1 MLIRIVSTVPHTP
14 TGLTVIQNGLESVL
28 VSWMDGGGAATVTG
42 YTIYYQQE
50 GGERRSLRTEA
61 GAITANISGLISGET
76 YSITVV
82 ALSTSLPSNESL
94 PYTINTGTHIYI

>member
-1 MLIRIVSTVPHTP
+1 M
-14 TGLTVIQNGLESVL
+14 
-28 VSWMDGGGAATVTG
+28 TG

-50 GGERRSLRTEA
+50 GGKRRSLRTEA